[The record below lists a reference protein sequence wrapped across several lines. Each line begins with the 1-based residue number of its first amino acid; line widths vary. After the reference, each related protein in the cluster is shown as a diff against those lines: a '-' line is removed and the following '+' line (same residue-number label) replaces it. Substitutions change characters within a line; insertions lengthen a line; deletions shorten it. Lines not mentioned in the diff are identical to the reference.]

1 MTVRNLGIGVLGVWE
16 HKNGLE
22 AALLF
27 LWQNT
32 IVLLKKMPAN
42 VDS

>member
-1 MTVRNLGIGVLGVWE
+1 MTERNLGIGVLGVWE
-16 HKNGLE
+16 QKNGLE

-32 IVLLKKMPAN
+32 IVLLKNVTAN